1 MSDKESQ
8 NGVPKEDKIDD
19 IVEEDKEE
27 EKVNTK
33 VDKSGKKEYVVQP
46 KKAKS
51 AWIFFNV
58 EKVSELKEKQGMA
71 QKEAF
76 V

>member
-33 VDKSGKKEYVVQP
+33 ADKSGKKEYVVQP

>member
-1 MSDKESQ
+1 MSDQESQ
-8 NGVPKEDKIDD
+8 NGVPKEDEIAEIK
-19 IVEEDKEE
+19 EENKEE
-27 EKVNTK
+27 EKVNSK
-33 VDKSGKKEYVVQP
+33 DEKSGMKEYVVQP

-51 AWIFFNV
+51 AWIYFNV

>member
-1 MSDKESQ
+1 MSDQESQ
-8 NGVPKEDKIDD
+8 NGVPKEVEIDQ
-19 IVEEDKEE
+19 IKEENKEE
-27 EKVNTK
+27 EKVTSK
-33 VDKSGKKEYVVQP
+33 DGKTGKKEYVVHP

-51 AWIFFNV
+51 AWIYFNV
-58 EKVSELKEKQGMA
+58 AKVSELKEKQGLA